1 MRPEHRRW
9 LVLAAFIGLGWA
21 VFALLHYSSTPPK
34 RRPPQ
39 DRGRPVRVLELKPL
53 PVVPRA
59 TGYGVVT
66 AQRNWQAVA
75 QVSGAIVELG
85 EGVEVGRIVQEGTR
99 LFRIDPGNYRLEQSR
114 TQATVQAVRAQ
125 IEELKIRETSTRN
138 SLEVE
143 KKALELARK
152 ELDRTLA
159 LYENDLTSMAQVETA
174 ERGLLTAEK
183 AVRQLENTLLELP
196 ASRRVLEAQ
205 LAQQQAG
212 VEGARIDLGR
222 TEVVAPFTMRIR
234 EVNVSLHQAVST
246 GQILLVGDGI
256 DVLEVPARLPIG
268 SVGPLLGRRTRPA
281 QGVQEASGPTP
292 PPEGTATDS
301 TAAGASG
308 TPAPEAPTAD
318 IRAAGAESPPEGKTP
333 SEGSEKMPSE
343 GSAAGSEGP
352 SSGTPARR
360 SRLSSLSALIHLRQ
374 QGRHSTWPGT
384 VRRFEGVDPTTR
396 TQGVVVEIDPR
407 QPGSGRRLST
417 GLHVEVELRGPE
429 REGCLA
435 VPRSALR
442 RDEVWVVDAENRLQR
457 RAVEPELV
465 QEKFVCLGGAV
476 APGDLVVLTDLS
488 PAVDGMLLVPRRD
501 ETAAAWLAEI
511 TRGEADEP

>member
-1 MRPEHRRW
+1 MRPEQRRW
-9 LVLAAFIGLGWA
+9 LVLVALIGLGVA
-21 VFALLHYSSTPPK
+21 VFTLLHYSSAPPK

-39 DRGRPVRVLELKPL
+39 DRGRPVRVLELQPL

-66 AQRNWQAVA
+66 AQRNWQAIA
-75 QVSGAIVELG
+75 QVSGAIVEMG
-85 EGVEVGRIVQEGTR
+85 EGVEVGRIVQEGTP

-138 SLEVE
+138 SLDVE

-159 LYENDLTSMAQVETA
+159 LYESDLTSMAQVETA

-183 AVRQLENTLLELP
+183 AVRQLENTLMELP

-222 TEVVAPFTMRIR
+222 TEIVAPFTMRIR
-234 EVNVSLHQAVST
+234 EVNVSLHQAVSS

-268 SVGPLLGRRTRPA
+268 SVGPLLSRRTRPA
-281 QGVQEASGPTP
+281 QGQEERATP
-292 PPEGTATDS
+292 PADTDNAEQGDPDTSAAT
-301 TAAGASG
+301 
-308 TPAPEAPTAD
+308 EAPNAD
-318 IRAAGAESPPEGKTP
+318 IRAAGAEAPPDGPKH
-333 SEGSEKMPSE
+333 
-343 GSAAGSEGP
+343 AALEAP
-352 SSGTPARR
+352 PPRR
-360 SRLSSLSALIHLRQ
+360 SRISSLSALIHLRQ
-374 QGRHSTWPGT
+374 QGGHSTWSGT
-384 VRRFEGVDPTTR
+384 VRRFEGVDPATR
-396 TQGVVVEIDPR
+396 TQAVVVEVDQHR
-407 QPGSGRRLST
+407 PGRGRRLST

-435 VPRSALR
+435 VPRSAVH
-442 RDEVWVVDAENRLQR
+442 RDEVWVVDAANRLQR
-457 RAVEPELV
+457 RTVETELV
-465 QEKFVCLGGAV
+465 QEQFVCLGDAV
-476 APGDLVVLTDLS
+476 APGELVVLTDLS
-488 PAVDGMLLVPRRD
+488 PAVEGMLLVPRRD

-511 TRGEADEP
+511 ARGEADEP